1 MVKISKLISLFFVL
15 IFAISCSFQNSGGFF
30 ESKIE
35 EFEKEIQRKNSK
47 IVFAPQKK
55 FTKEISE
62 ISATKIRQKLR
73 EEGKLD

>member
-1 MVKISKLISLFFVL
+1 MIKISKLISLFFVL

-47 IVFAPQKK
+47 VVFAPQKNLAKK
-55 FTKEISE
+55 FLGLFQ
-62 ISATKIRQKLR
+62 KI
-73 EEGKLD
+73 